1 MEQNTFRK
9 IPGAFNST
17 EKMPVLFLGHGSPMN
32 ALEENEFVEGFR
44 NIATGIPKPH
54 LIVSISAHW
63 ETPGTFVTAMENPRT
78 LHDFGGFPQE
88 LFDVQYPAKGSPER
102 AREIKALITKTA
114 VGLDEKWGLD
124 HGTWSVIR
132 HLYPHADIPII
143 QMSLNS
149 YQTPQYHY
157 DLAKEL
163 KSLREKDVLIV
174 ASGNMVHNLQMIAWE
189 RPNEHFGFDWAIEA
203 NEKMK
208 QFILNDD
215 HQSLINYEKQG
226 REFQLSIPSPEHYL
240 PLLYALALKEKNETL
255 TVFNDKI
262 VSGSLSMTSIKI
274 G

>member
-1 MEQNTFRK
+1 
-9 IPGAFNST
+9 
-17 EKMPVLFLGHGSPMN
+17 MN